1 MIDIINIINIKLND
15 ISTYFFF
22 ENRRVTSD
30 NFS

>member
-22 ENRRVTSD
+22 WKSTCDSD